1 MGYIKE
7 PKGVD
12 FTVIPRTK
20 PDKEADRMLSEIIR
34 ADKLKRAAKEAK
46 LSKKQEVTHR

>member
-34 ADKLKRAAKEAK
+34 ADKFKRTAKNNTKKE
-46 LSKKQEVTHR
+46 SKETSQH

>member
-7 PKGVD
+7 PKGID

-20 PDKEADRMLSEIIR
+20 PDIEADRMLSEIIR
-34 ADKLKRAAKEAK
+34 ADKLKRTAKN
-46 LSKKQEVTHR
+46 SKKKASKETSQQ

>member
-12 FTVIPRTK
+12 FTVIQRIT

-34 ADKLKRAAKEAK
+34 ADKLKRSAKNRTKKVAKET
-46 LSKKQEVTHR
+46 SQH

>member
-12 FTVIPRTK
+12 FTVIPQTK

-34 ADKLKRAAKEAK
+34 ADKLKRTIREAK
-46 LSKKQEVTHR
+46 TSKKKEVSHS